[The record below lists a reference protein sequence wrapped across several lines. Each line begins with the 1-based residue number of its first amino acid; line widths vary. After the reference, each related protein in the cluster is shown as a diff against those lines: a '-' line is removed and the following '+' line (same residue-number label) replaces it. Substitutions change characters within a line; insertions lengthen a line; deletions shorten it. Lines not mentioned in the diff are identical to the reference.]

1 LESATDALVDRLEK
15 NPETPLADV
24 AQALQTES
32 SSLPYRRALVA
43 RDREDAVAALRARDP
58 RRLLEGVAETA
69 ESPVAFL
76 LPGLGDHYP
85 GMSLDLYRHEPTF
98 RAAVDRA
105 AALLREEGVDL
116 LAALYPQGTGPETAA
131 GAGKA
136 DLRTLLGRSAA
147 PAVPAE
153 TPALHRTE
161 TAQPAVFAVEHAL
174 AKVLEKWGI
183 RPQALAGYSLG
194 EYVAACLAGVLSFE
208 DALRLVARRARL
220 IGGLPAGAM
229 LSVSLPEEEARRL
242 VSGSLSLAAV
252 NGPSYSV
259 LAGPPAAVEALAADL
274 AARGVVAKRLP
285 TTHAFHSRMMEPL
298 REDLRDLLRSVR
310 LSPPA
315 IPYLSNVT
323 GTWITPEQAT
333 DPELWVRHLVEP
345 VRFGAAIRELLAEPS
360 RNLVPILV
368 EVGPG
373 QALTSLALQLADA
386 AAPRV
391 TVPTLRPSY
400 DRRQTDTAF
409 LLSGLARLW
418 LAGLPI
424 DWAGL
429 QRPGL

>member
-1 LESATDALVDRLEK
+1 
-15 NPETPLADV
+15 
-24 AQALQTES
+24 
-32 SSLPYRRALVA
+32 
-43 RDREDAVAALRARDP
+43 
-58 RRLLEGVAETA
+58 
-69 ESPVAFL
+69 
-76 LPGLGDHYP
+76 
-85 GMSLDLYRHEPTF
+85 
-98 RAAVDRA
+98 
-105 AALLREEGVDL
+105 
-116 LAALYPQGTGPETAA
+116 
-131 GAGKA
+131 
-136 DLRTLLGRSAA
+136 
-147 PAVPAE
+147 
-153 TPALHRTE
+153 
-161 TAQPAVFAVEHAL
+161 
-174 AKVLEKWGI
+174 
-183 RPQALAGYSLG
+183 
-194 EYVAACLAGVLSFE
+194 
-208 DALRLVARRARL
+208 
-220 IGGLPAGAM
+220 M

-274 AARGVVAKRLP
+274 AVRGVIAKRLP